1 MIAAAP
7 TRDIYI
13 SFFMFTTDLRP
24 ADAAYQ
30 KVIIEHIRQLRALGY
45 AGFEFPIAPTHD
57 ADREAEVASYAALR
71 RAIDDAGFADVRL
84 TTNVGAT
91 RTYDPSSPY
100 PEQRNEALSYLK
112 SRVDITAALGG
123 EIMMGPI
130 VLPYGVY
137 PVTDFGEGIWSD
149 ALQDALVD
157 RYGAARPALDALGR
171 HAAEKNVKLAI
182 EPITHWETPGPNTLA
197 QLISFLADVP
207 SRQVGVCIDSAHE
220 VLDGAGP
227 AVFSEQVHRLAADG
241 RLHYVQVSPPD
252 RGDLRRSWIPWSD
265 FLRPIL
271 KAYSGPIAVEIFN
284 AIPAFV
290 GSLRLTRRKF
300 WIPGEDTPDSRY
312 PDAYTIAAQA
322 LAATR
327 EQLHQLSAEG
337 RDGAISTR
345 GGHHG
350 G

>member
-1 MIAAAP
+1 MIVAAH

-24 ADAAYQ
+24 TDAAYR
-30 KVIIEHIRQLRALGY
+30 KVIIEHIRQLRSIGY
-45 AGFEFPIAPTHD
+45 AGFEFPIAATHD
-57 ADREAEVASYAALR
+57 ADRGAEVESYAALR

-100 PEQRNEALSYLK
+100 PEQRKEALSYLK
-112 SRVDITAALGG
+112 SRVDITAALRG

-137 PVTDFGEGIWSD
+137 PVTDFSEGIWSD
-149 ALQDALVD
+149 SLQDTLGA
-157 RYGAARPALDALGR
+157 RYGAAQPILDELGR
-171 HAAEKNVKLAI
+171 HAVEKNVKLAI

-197 QLISFLADVP
+197 QLMSFLDGVP

-227 AVFSEQVHRLAADG
+227 AVFDGEVRRLAADG

-252 RGDLRRSWIPWSD
+252 RGDLHRSWIPWHD

-271 KAYSGPIAVEIFN
+271 EVYSGPIAVEIFN

-300 WIPGEDTPDSRY
+300 WIPGEDTPTPQY
-312 PDAYTIAAQA
+312 PNAYEVAAKA

-327 EQLHQLSAEG
+327 EQLQRFEQGG
-337 RDGAISTR
+337 RS
-345 GGHHG
+345 
-350 G
+350 

>member
-7 TRDIYI
+7 TRDIYL

-24 ADAAYQ
+24 TDTAYRE
-30 KVIIEHIRQLRALGY
+30 VIIEHIRQLRALGY
-45 AGFEFPIAPTHD
+45 AGFELPIAPTHD
-57 ADREAEVASYAALR
+57 ADRGAEVASYAALR

-100 PEQRNEALSYLK
+100 PEQRQQAFAYLA

-137 PVTDFGEGIWSD
+137 PVTDSGQGIWSD
-149 ALQDALVD
+149 ALQEALVD
-157 RYGAARPALDALGR
+157 RYGAAQSILDELGR
-171 HAAEKNVKLAI
+171 HAAEKGVKLAI

-197 QLISFLADVP
+197 ELMTFLEGVP

-227 AVFSEQVHRLAADG
+227 AVFDGQVRRLARDG
-241 RLHYVQVSPPD
+241 RLHYAQVSPPD
-252 RGDLRRSWIPWSD
+252 RGDLHRSWIPWSD

-271 KAYSGPIAVEIFN
+271 DEYPGPIAVEIFN

-300 WIPGEDTPDSRY
+300 WIPGEDEPDPRY
-312 PDAYTIAAQA
+312 PDAYTVAGQA
-322 LAATR
+322 LVATR
-327 EQLHQLSAEG
+327 EHLEQLSAGG
-337 RDGAISTR
+337 RRGTISNKDGDHD
-345 GGHHG
+345 G
-350 G
+350 